1 MLLNFAGVEDGST
14 DERAANEITGHT
26 SLWADHT
33 PPVYT
38 LHAVG
43 MERLHLCGVDILD
56 LKGGMSEVVCPE
68 IMREK
73 KFLKNQTVFSKD
85 LGLIRTNSS

>member
-1 MLLNFAGVEDGST
+1 MLLHFAGVEDCST

-43 MERLHLCGVDILD
+43 MERLHLCSVDIPPF
-56 LKGGMSEVVCPE
+56 KSRMSEVACPE
-68 IMREK
+68 IMRK
-73 KFLKNQTVFSKD
+73 NVLKSYRF
-85 LGLIRTNSS
+85 